1 MQLKMVSPDGQ
12 WRTEDVK
19 AGDFHWV
26 DAEVTHVLS
35 NEGTADGTIVELELK

>member
-1 MQLKMVSPDGQ
+1 MTAPDGQ
-12 WRTEDVK
+12 SRTENVQ

-35 NEGTADGTIVELELK
+35 NEGSTAGTLVELELK